1 MSGHDFHEVAS
12 SLADTLAEKNA
23 AYGNSYAVTGDFL
36 RLLWPAGC
44 KPEDFDKVML
54 CARMFDKMK
63 RLAASKPGDDE
74 DPLLDL
80 AGYAVLGLA
89 TRKVTP

>member
-1 MSGHDFHEVAS
+1 M
-12 SLADTLAEKNA
+12 LAGILQAKNEM
-23 AYGNSYAVTGDFL
+23 YGNSYADTGTFL
-36 RLLWPAGC
+36 RLLWPSGCSAG
-44 KPEDFDKVML
+44 ELDHVML

-63 RLAASKPGDDE
+63 RLAAAKPGDEE

-89 TRKVTP
+89 NHQMKGETP